1 MPLIDLSHS
10 IADGTVTYPG
20 LPAVRVGDYLTRSA
34 SRENYARGT
43 EFHIGTLE
51 IVGNSG
57 TYLDTPF
64 HRYPGGF
71 DLAALP
77 LDMVADIP
85 AIVVDAPGPAIEPS
99 VFHDRS
105 VGGRA
110 VLLRTGWAGHWGTAV
125 YGGPD
130 HPHLT
135 AAAAAALVE
144 AGVIIVGI
152 DSVNIDATTGGER
165 PAHSALLG
173 AGIPIVEH
181 LTNLSSLPNDPFTF
195 SAVPI
200 KVAGL
205 GTMPVRAYARW

>member
-1 MPLIDLSHS
+1 MPLIDLSHT
-10 IADGTVTYPG
+10 IADGTVTYPC
-20 LPAVRVGDYLTRSA
+20 LPAVRVGDYLTRRA
-34 SRENYARGT
+34 SRDNYAPGT

-64 HRYPGGF
+64 HRYLGGF

-77 LDMVADIP
+77 LAKVADVP

-99 VFHDRS
+99 VFHDKN
-105 VGGRA
+105 VADRA
-110 VLLRTGWAGHWGTAV
+110 VLRTGWARRWATPA
-125 YGGPD
+125 YGDPD

-135 AAAAAALVE
+135 AAAAETLVE
-144 AGVIIVGI
+144 NGAIIVGI

-181 LTNLSSLPNDPFTF
+181 LTNLGSLLNSPFTF

-205 GTMPVRAYARW
+205 GTMPVRAFARW